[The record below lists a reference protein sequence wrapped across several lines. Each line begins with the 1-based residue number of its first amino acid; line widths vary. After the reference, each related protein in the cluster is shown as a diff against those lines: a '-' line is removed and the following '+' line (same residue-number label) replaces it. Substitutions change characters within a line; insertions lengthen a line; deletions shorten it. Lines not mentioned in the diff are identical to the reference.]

1 MKYATTIMETIRE
14 TYNKQQPALTE
25 ENNKENKP
33 SNMTRRDSTNSI
45 NNNTQQQIPKLMK
58 SSSMQKM

>member
-1 MKYATTIMETIRE
+1 METIRE

-45 NNNTQQQIPKLMK
+45 NNTQQQIPKLMK

>member
-14 TYNKQQPALTE
+14 TYKQQPALTE

-45 NNNTQQQIPKLMK
+45 HSNTQQQIPKVMK

>member
-1 MKYATTIMETIRE
+1 METIRE
-14 TYNKQQPALTE
+14 TYKQQPAMTE

-45 NNNTQQQIPKLMK
+45 NSNTQQQIPKLMK